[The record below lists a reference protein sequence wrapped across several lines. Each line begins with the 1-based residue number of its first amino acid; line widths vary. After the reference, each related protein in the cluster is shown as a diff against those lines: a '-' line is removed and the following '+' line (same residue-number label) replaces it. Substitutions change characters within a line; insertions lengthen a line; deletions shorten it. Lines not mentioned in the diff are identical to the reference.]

1 MTHTGRMP
9 RPVVRA
15 LIAAAVTTGALV
27 AVPQAAFANIPG
39 PDGSSRPVH
48 IGVLVAPPAA
58 APTTAPRVPRAT
70 SHPAPMHPTAP
81 AARSKAAAV
90 APAAEA
96 PSSRPTPTKTTAP
109 TTGSDISYPQCS
121 ATAPANQLFG
131 AIGVNG
137 GTAKDF
143 NPCLLPQFAWASR
156 TAGTT
161 PQGTASLYVNTANP
175 GSLSSWWPRSDSDQ
189 PDVDP
194 TAAGPQNA
202 LPATPV
208 TYPRGGAPGCSPAV
222 DPYGPACSYVY
233 GYVRA
238 EQAVEYAKETL
249 GAGFSGTLRWWLDV
263 ETTNTWVGPTTAN
276 SASLAG
282 AATYLARVGQDAD
295 GVSRVGVYS
304 STAQYRTITGATG
317 SAVPALPDGS
327 PSPLVGLPEWGAGA
341 SSLKDAQSNCGVTP
355 FTGGRIT
362 LTQFVSGAFDYDVS
376 CRGY

>member
-1 MTHTGRMP
+1 MTHTVRMS

-39 PDGSSRPVH
+39 PDGSSGGRDGVNV
-48 IGVLVAPPAA
+48 GVLVDPSRAADALRVPAPHHAPAHRAASTASKA
-58 APTTAPRVPRAT
+58 APVARAAKPSTSPAPTRTTAPA
-70 SHPAPMHPTAP
+70 
-81 AARSKAAAV
+81 
-90 APAAEA
+90 
-96 PSSRPTPTKTTAP
+96 
-109 TTGSDISYPQCS
+109 TGSDISYPQCS
-121 ATAPANQLFG
+121 AIPPANRLFG
-131 AIGVNG
+131 VIGVNG

-143 NPCLLPQFAWASR
+143 NPCLVPQFTWASR
-156 TAGTT
+156 AAGTT

-175 GSLSSWWPRSDSDQ
+175 GSQSSWWPTSDTAQ

-194 TAAGPQNA
+194 TVAGPQDP
-202 LPATPV
+202 LPAAPV
-208 TYPRGGAPGCSPAV
+208 TYPDGGAPGCSPAV

-249 GAGFSGTLRWWLDV
+249 GDEYSGTLRWWLDV
-263 ETTNTWVGPTTAN
+263 ETSNSWVGPARSN
-276 SASLAG
+276 AASLAG
-282 AATYLARVGQDAD
+282 AATYLARVGQAAD

-304 STAQYRTITGATG
+304 STAQYRAIMGGTG
-317 SAVPALPDGS
+317 SAVPRLPDGS

-341 SSLKDAQSNCGVTP
+341 SSLKDAQANCGVTP

>member
-39 PDGSSRPVH
+39 PDGSSSTVH
-48 IGVLVAPPAA
+48 IGVLVAPSTAPPAA
-58 APTTAPRVPRAT
+58 PLVPLSSPHHAPTR
-70 SHPAPMHPTAP
+70 PAAPTAP
-81 AARSKAAAV
+81 AARSKAAV
-90 APAAEA
+90 APAVKPSRGPA
-96 PSSRPTPTKTTAP
+96 PAKATAP

-121 ATAPANQLFG
+121 ATPPANQLFG
-131 AIGVNG
+131 VVGVNG

-143 NPCLLPQFAWASR
+143 NPCLATQFAWASR

-175 GSLSSWWPRSDSDQ
+175 GAQSSWWPTSDSDQ
-189 PDVDP
+189 PDVD
-194 TAAGPQNA
+194 AAGPQDA
-202 LPATPV
+202 LPAAPV
-208 TYPRGGAPGCSPAV
+208 TYPTGGAPGCSAAV

-249 GAGFSGTLRWWLDV
+249 GTGYSGTLRWWLDV
-263 ETTNTWVGPTTAN
+263 ETSNTWAGPATAN

-282 AATYLARVGQDAD
+282 AATYLARIGQAAD

-304 STAQYRTITGATG
+304 STAQYRSITGGTG
-317 SAVPALPDGS
+317 SAVPKLPDGS

-341 SSLKDAQSNCGVTP
+341 PSLKGAQSNCGVTP
-355 FTGGRIT
+355 FTGGTIT
-362 LTQFVSGAFDYDVS
+362 MTQFVSGAFDYDVS

>member
-27 AVPQAAFANIPG
+27 AVPQAAFANVPG
-39 PDGSSRPVH
+39 PDAGGGPVH
-48 IGVLVAPPAA
+48 IGVLVGPATTAPAA
-58 APTTAPRVPRAT
+58 APRVPATTPHHAARAAK
-70 SHPAPMHPTAP
+70 PATEPVPP
-81 AARSKAAAV
+81 AAR
-90 APAAEA
+90 
-96 PSSRPTPTKTTAP
+96 PSSSPTPTKTSAP
-109 TTGSDISYPQCS
+109 ATGSDISYPQCS
-121 ATAPANQLFG
+121 ATAPGNQLFG
-131 AIGVNG
+131 VIGVNG

-143 NPCLLPQFAWASR
+143 NACLLPQFAWASK

-175 GSLSSWWPRSDSDQ
+175 GAQSSWWPTSDSDR
-189 PDVDP
+189 PAVDP
-194 TAAGPQNA
+194 TVTGPRNA
-202 LPATPV
+202 LPDTRA
-208 TYPRGGAPGCSPAV
+208 TYPRGGAPGCSPTV

-249 GAGFSGTLRWWLDV
+249 GADYSGTVRWWLDV
-263 ETTNTWVGPTTAN
+263 ETSNTWVGPTTAN
-276 SASLAG
+276 AASLAG
-282 AATYLARVGQDAD
+282 AATYLARVGQAAD
-295 GVSRVGVYS
+295 GVGRVGVYS
-304 STAQYRTITGATG
+304 STAQYRTITGGTG
-317 SAVPALPDGS
+317 SAVPRLPDGS

-341 SSLKDAQSNCGVTP
+341 SSLTDAQSNCGVTP